1 MATARIHTPFVDGY
15 LKRTYPG
22 KEREMFAKLSAYQPI
37 GRMGKPREVAAL
49 IRFLASREAAHI
61 NGQIIGVDGGL
72 AAVLAAS
79 RS

>member
-1 MATARIHTPFVDGY
+1 MLKMVPPSPKIHPQCANIPDQ
-15 LKRTYPG
+15 RPG
-22 KEREMFAKLSAYQPI
+22 HA
-37 GRMGKPREVAAL
+37 REVAAL